1 MKKKLIYALA
11 GCSLLLTA
19 CNTGN
24 GENEQTMT
32 YPTCNFVIPKDG
44 TTPTMSYGSYTFK
57 SKMSA
62 SLWDMSV
69 STTSL
74 SINNTARTFVTQTY
88 PVVNVGGYKQIIKNV
103 SSDPASGGYEI
114 SNGTFM
120 LSAYDNLPK
129 DFLPNKVFTPT
140 QKDEKG
146 KISYIP
152 GTVFYPNMTGYISP
166 LVVAQ
171 YDFGSEYKVKTFF
184 CDAFYAGKTNTS
196 YSLPNGMSGMA
207 ESEKMVYRVIM
218 DLDKKRAG
226 IVIYNAKF
234 SDSDKEPEKAAI
246 YIPGLDI
253 TFQGESYEISGKD
266 IIPLIPE
273 GNLPALPDPDK
284 FTPYPTF
291 KFNEFKMVMT
301 NSWLTS
307 TRMEFSVADTYKGYF
322 SGSYVKIPENM

>member
-1 MKKKLIYALA
+1 MFASSDCLQHL
-11 GCSLLLTA
+11 S
-19 CNTGN
+19 N

-88 PVVNVGGYKQIIKNV
+88 PVVNAGGYKQIIKNV

-146 KISYIP
+146 KDLLHPRHRVLSQHDRLYISACG
-152 GTVFYPNMTGYISP
+152 GTV
-166 LVVAQ
+166 
-171 YDFGSEYKVKTFF
+171 
-184 CDAFYAGKTNTS
+184 
-196 YSLPNGMSGMA
+196 
-207 ESEKMVYRVIM
+207 
-218 DLDKKRAG
+218 
-226 IVIYNAKF
+226 
-234 SDSDKEPEKAAI
+234 
-246 YIPGLDI
+246 
-253 TFQGESYEISGKD
+253 
-266 IIPLIPE
+266 
-273 GNLPALPDPDK
+273 
-284 FTPYPTF
+284 
-291 KFNEFKMVMT
+291 
-301 NSWLTS
+301 
-307 TRMEFSVADTYKGYF
+307 
-322 SGSYVKIPENM
+322 